1 VQIKSISGKILKEIP
16 KDALWGAD
24 LGGANLGGADLRSAD
39 LRSANLWGADL
50 GGANLGGA
58 NLRNAALPNG
68 MTLPEYIAWLPSGL
82 LTQGGKTIEEISATW
97 ENHSWSNCPMHCAFG
112 ANSLEQVPKCHR
124 AGAALFV
131 ALFDGKHL
139 PKPGA
144 PPPASPSRVLPI
156 SSQKD

>member
-1 VQIKSISGKILKEIP
+1 MQIKSILGEILKEIP
-16 KDALWGAD
+16 GDTLR
-24 LGGANLGGADLRSAD
+24 GANLGGADLRGAD
-39 LRSANLWGADL
+39 LGGANLRSANLWGADL
-50 GGANLGGA
+50 GGAT
-58 NLRNAALPNG
+58 LPNG